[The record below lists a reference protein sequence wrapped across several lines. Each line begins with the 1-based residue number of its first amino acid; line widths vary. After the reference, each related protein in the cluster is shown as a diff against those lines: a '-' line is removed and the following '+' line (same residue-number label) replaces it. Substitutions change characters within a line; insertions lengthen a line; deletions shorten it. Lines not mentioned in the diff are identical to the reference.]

1 MQKYFIIIAIA
12 LTGCAPPYGNFIT
25 EATPAT
31 LNETLAKDTMKQLVA
46 LYPPA
51 RTHFTI
57 SHPTEDKYGA
67 ALVKTLREKGY
78 SILEYNPATATKQE
92 SGLALRYVLDTPAK
106 GLYRLT
112 VIAGVKPITRAYVEQ
127 NSVITPAGAW
137 VQREQ

>member
-1 MQKYFIIIAIA
+1 MRKYFIIIA
-12 LTGCAPPYGNFIT
+12 LGLVGCASSYGNFIT
-25 EATPAT
+25 EATPTT
-31 LNETLAKDTMKQLVA
+31 LNETLATDTLKQLVT

-57 SHPTEDKYGA
+57 GHPTADKYGA

-78 SILEYNPATATKQE
+78 SILEYNAATAAKQE
-92 SGLALRYVLDTPAK
+92 SGLSLRYVLDSPTK

-112 VIAGVKPITRAYVEQ
+112 VIAGAKPLTRAYVEQ
-127 NSVITPAGAW
+127 NSIIAPAGAW